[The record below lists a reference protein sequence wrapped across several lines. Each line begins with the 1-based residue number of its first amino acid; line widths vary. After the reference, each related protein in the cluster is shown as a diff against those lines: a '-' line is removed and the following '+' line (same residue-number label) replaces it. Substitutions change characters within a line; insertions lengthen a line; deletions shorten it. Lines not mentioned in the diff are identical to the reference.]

1 MENYTAEELAAML
14 GKALKE
20 DPKYVALE
28 KAQKEYESAAQ
39 LHKMMTEYNVQQQAY
54 ELESKKEPADTLLLA
69 SIERRIEELYNLI
82 IADPVFVALNSAQD
96 EFNALME
103 QINGTLMFNL
113 TGQRPCSHDCS
124 SCGGGCGHDHH

>member
-28 KAQKEYESAAQ
+28 KAQKEYEFAAQ
-39 LHKMMTEYNVQQQAY
+39 LHKTMTEYNVQQQAY